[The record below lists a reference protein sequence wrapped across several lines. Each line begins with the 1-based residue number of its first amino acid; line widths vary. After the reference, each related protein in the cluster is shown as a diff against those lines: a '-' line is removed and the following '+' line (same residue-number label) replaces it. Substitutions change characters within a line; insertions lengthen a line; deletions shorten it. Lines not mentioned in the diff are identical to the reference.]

1 MPIVETR
8 RATSLLFFL
17 ELLRK
22 KSYKINFKIVQ
33 KSFW

>member
-1 MPIVETR
+1 MARLYI
-8 RATSLLFFL
+8 FFV

-33 KSFW
+33 KSFWLILV